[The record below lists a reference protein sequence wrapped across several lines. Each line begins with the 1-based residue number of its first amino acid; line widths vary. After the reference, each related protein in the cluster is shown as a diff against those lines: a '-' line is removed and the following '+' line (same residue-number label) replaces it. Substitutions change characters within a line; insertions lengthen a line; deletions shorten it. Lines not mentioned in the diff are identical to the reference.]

1 MDTLHDPQAAPAPP
15 PPATFRSVLSHRAV
29 RALWLASVISYV
41 GDTFGVMALFILI
54 NNVTHST
61 VALAA
66 VGLVQTL
73 PLFVGV
79 LAGVFVDRWRYRP
92 VLLVTDVLRAAL
104 LPLYLLF
111 QSSADLWLVLIIT
124 LTVSLASRFFSP
136 ASNALRRALLQP
148 AEYQVAASLWQA
160 TYGLSYVIGPA
171 LAGLTIGA
179 FGAAGTTVAFVLDS
193 LSFLL
198 SGAIIFFGVRHA
210 AQVVDASRQA
220 EEARPALTDLR
231 EGWSIMWRSRPIRG
245 MLALYGVGLLGVG
258 AVFVLAVPYV
268 QRVFGGGAIE
278 IGLLDAVQAFGLAL
292 GAVGVGTIAAR
303 RFAAGNLM
311 LGASLVGG
319 LAVLGLGLAPVYVI
333 ALLAMLLAGAAAG
346 TVESAGAAVMLH
358 ELPQRHQGKGSATLD
373 TLLNAAYVTSIAL
386 AGLGGDTIGIR
397 QVFLVGGVVALLGV
411 VVALPWLRD
420 AVKPGSTS
428 QADVSTTQGS
438 THIESS
444 EHLEEATLAKT
455 S

>member
-1 MDTLHDPQAAPAPP
+1 
-15 PPATFRSVLSHRAV
+15 
-29 RALWLASVISYV
+29 
-41 GDTFGVMALFILI
+41 
-54 NNVTHST
+54 
-61 VALAA
+61 
-66 VGLVQTL
+66 
-73 PLFVGV
+73 
-79 LAGVFVDRWRYRP
+79 
-92 VLLVTDVLRAAL
+92 
-104 LPLYLLF
+104 
-111 QSSADLWLVLIIT
+111 
-124 LTVSLASRFFSP
+124 
-136 ASNALRRALLQP
+136 
-148 AEYQVAASLWQA
+148 
-160 TYGLSYVIGPA
+160 
-171 LAGLTIGA
+171 
-179 FGAAGTTVAFVLDS
+179 
-193 LSFLL
+193 
-198 SGAIIFFGVRHA
+198 
-210 AQVVDASRQA
+210 
-220 EEARPALTDLR
+220 
-231 EGWSIMWRSRPIRG
+231 

-268 QRVFGGGAIE
+268 QRVFGGGAFE

-438 THIESS
+438 THVESS
-444 EHLEEATLAKT
+444 EYLEEATLAKT